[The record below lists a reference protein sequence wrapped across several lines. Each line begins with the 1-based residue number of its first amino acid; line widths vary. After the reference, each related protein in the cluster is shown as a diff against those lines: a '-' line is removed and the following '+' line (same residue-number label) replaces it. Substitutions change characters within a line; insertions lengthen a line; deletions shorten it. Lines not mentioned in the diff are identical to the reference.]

1 MGGDAGG
8 GARWARCGRRRAVGA
23 MGAMRAGSR
32 EQRVGDGGAVGAG
45 PGLGRWDESEA
56 EERAES

>member
-1 MGGDAGG
+1 MATERD
-8 GARWARCGRRRAVGA
+8 
-23 MGAMRAGSR
+23 AGSR
-32 EQRVGDGGAVGAG
+32 EQRVGDGGAVSAG